1 MIIRRKKLKSDKK
14 GIKIFL
20 IIAFSAVI
28 VFIAFYFLGT
38 IIISSGMRGKIGVIE
53 IEGPIADTKEAMED
67 VVKFKEDDSI
77 KGVILRINS
86 PGGAVGPTQEI
97 YSEIK
102 KLKQLKKV
110 YVSMGSVCASGGYY
124 LAVTGD
130 KVFASPSTITGS
142 IGVIMEQAVVED
154 LMKKIG
160 VEANAI
166 KSGALKDT
174 GTPFRKMREDEK
186 IYLQGI
192 IDSIHEQFVNDVAE
206 GRKMPVDRAKQ
217 LADGRIYTGLQAKE
231 MGLIDSIGTFYDV
244 VDDLQKEIGIKGK
257 PSLVYGKRPF
267 SFLRWLL
274 SSAIQDVV
282 FKNAGQPIQF
292 RLSDTGCCFQ
302 ECRATDT
309 VPLQAL
315 NAVNNIKAVNSE

>member
-1 MIIRRKKLKSDKK
+1 MANARGK
-14 GIKIFL
+14 KIFL
-20 IIAFSAVI
+20 II
-28 VFIAFYFLGT
+28 T
-38 IIISSGMRGKIGVIE
+38 IIVAVFSITFYLMGFFGSAGAGKIGVIE
-53 IEGPIADTKEAMED
+53 IEGAITDMKEAMED

-102 KLKQLKKV
+102 KLKQVKKV

-130 KVFASPSTITGS
+130 KVYASPSTITGS
-142 IGVIMEQAVVED
+142 IGVIMQQTVVED

-174 GTPFRKMREDEK
+174 GTPFRKMRDDERK
-186 IYLQGI
+186 YLQTV
-192 IDSIHEQFVNDVAE
+192 IDSIYEQFVNDVAE
-206 GRKMPVDRAKQ
+206 GRKMPIDKVKL

-231 MGLIDSIGTFYDV
+231 TGLIDNIGTFYDV
-244 VDDLQKEIGIKGK
+244 VDDMQKELGIHGK

-267 SFLRWLL
+267 SFLKWLI
-274 SSAIQDVV
+274 SSAVQDII
-282 FKNAGQPIQF
+282 FKNTSQPVSF
-292 RLSDTGCCFQ
+292 LYR
-302 ECRATDT
+302 
-309 VPLQAL
+309 P
-315 NAVNNIKAVNSE
+315 

>member
-1 MIIRRKKLKSDKK
+1 MSDERQHNYLDGPDMIIRRKKLKSDKK

-38 IIISSGMRGKIGVIE
+38 IIISSGMGGKIGVIE

-292 RLSDTGCCFQ
+292 RQ
-302 ECRATDT
+302 
-309 VPLQAL
+309 Q
-315 NAVNNIKAVNSE
+315 NNSVSVIPAKAGIH